1 MCFGYFLFQA
11 SHSNLFKTLRLSC
24 YADVP
29 VPERNFYWIFF
40 SRLRNRFF
48 PHQLLQ
54 TLFCNSVFSETL
66 RINSLLASLLVFRKR
81 LLNIKKIP
89 QSMSK
94 FTAVCNRCGSVEINK
109 QIIYPKWEN
118 KVSDFNLLELL
129 WAYKAAFARL
139 CSAAPLVVRLHIVS
153 VTWISIETSQYV
165 NGSFKYD

>member
-29 VPERNFYWIFF
+29 VPKKSFIECFF
-40 SRLRNRFF
+40 SLVSETVFSR
-48 PHQLLQ
+48 HQLLQ
-54 TLFCNSVFSETL
+54 TFWCNFVFSETL
-66 RINSLLASLLVFRKR
+66 RINSLLASLLLFLEK

-94 FTAVCNRCGSVEINK
+94 FTAVWNRCGSVEINK

-118 KVSDFNLLELL
+118 KVSDFNLLSKLNFYELSKL
-129 WAYKAAFARL
+129 L
-139 CSAAPLVVRLHIVS
+139 
-153 VTWISIETSQYV
+153 SQLQQP
-165 NGSFKYD
+165 SS